1 MDGGCIYDAMHDR
14 AHEEALTGATE
25 VREEDSRIRVGVFH
39 PKLGLL
45 TRRVVRC
52 SRTFHSD
59 SHAGSARFVDVV
71 TGVVK
76 PGGRGLNAKAPSS
89 LSSDIAVGVRLLR
102 ACVRSRQSP
111 HNPCHDSCSCSCE
124 ERCFASFARNPQRWS
139 FISSEP
145 KTITNEGGVRLLPDQ
160 LSLFDFAYNL
170 LELGQGYWGTV
181 MRSQPQHQVP
191 RAAPLCAAPGHSKAV
206 ATSSRAS

>member
-111 HNPCHDSCSCSCE
+111 HNPCHNSCSCSCE
-124 ERCFASFARNPQRWS
+124 ERCFASSLGTLKGGPSSAQNPKRSPMKEVFAFCLTNCLCL
-139 FISSEP
+139 ILLTTSSSW
-145 KTITNEGGVRLLPDQ
+145 G
-160 LSLFDFAYNL
+160 
-170 LELGQGYWGTV
+170 WGTG
-181 MRSQPQHQVP
+181 VP
-191 RAAPLCAAPGHSKAV
+191 
-206 ATSSRAS
+206 